1 MKENNKKFTLTK
13 QQMDHLLHKAEQ
25 HMVTLFSTGE
35 IGNLLEEEAE
45 LMEVS
50 LPSIIMDRDYFYS
63 EFGMIIGEA

>member
-1 MKENNKKFTLTK
+1 
-13 QQMDHLLHKAEQ
+13 MDNLLHKAEQ

>member
-1 MKENNKKFTLTK
+1 MKENKQKFTLTK
-13 QQMDHLLHKAEQ
+13 QQMDSLLHKAEQ

>member
-13 QQMDHLLHKAEQ
+13 QQMDSLLHKAEQ

-35 IGNLLEEEAE
+35 IGNLLEEDAE

-50 LPSIIMDRDYFYS
+50 LPSIIMDRDYFYR

>member
-1 MKENNKKFTLTK
+1 MKDNKQKFTLTK
-13 QQMDHLLHKAEQ
+13 QQMDNLLHKAEQ

>member
-1 MKENNKKFTLTK
+1 MKDNKQKFTLTK
-13 QQMDHLLHKAEQ
+13 QQMDSLLHKAEQ

>member
-13 QQMDHLLHKAEQ
+13 QQMDNLLHKAEQ

>member
-1 MKENNKKFTLTK
+1 MKDNKQKLTLTK
-13 QQMDHLLHKAEQ
+13 QQMDNLLHKAEQ

>member
-13 QQMDHLLHKAEQ
+13 QQMDSLLHKAEQ